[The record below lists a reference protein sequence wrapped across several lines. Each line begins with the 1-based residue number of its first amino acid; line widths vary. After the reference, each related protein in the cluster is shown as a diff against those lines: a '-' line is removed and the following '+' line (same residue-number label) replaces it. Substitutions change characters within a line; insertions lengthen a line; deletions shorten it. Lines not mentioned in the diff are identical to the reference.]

1 MLSNFTIRNNRI
13 VLKNDGEYFGALH
26 DFEYPIGDKLYEF
39 AIMDFEDFD
48 RLKDYYT
55 QLIDLVCTS
64 KECGSQ
70 DDQMGFYFVM
80 FQYVKEILKFSPY
93 THFYTQTLID
103 IIIKTYNSRIF
114 RTDLLFKYKI
124 PVFIENRK
132 YYQDERF
139 EEITEDEYVAETC
152 LYNWIQ
158 EIDKVSKKQHKEYM
172 EFFYTIRDLLIDN
185 FMEKKSD
192 LKRRLELI
200 SEYSNNSLVRNLS
213 VEDRIYLYEAKRVF
227 DLYYVNTKPSH
238 SVFLDTKF
246 TSKYIY
252 DTELSIQEKRLDVE
266 DILKLMKEKNIKVEE
281 VFEID
286 NPEDQIS
293 FEIFKVIKNN
303 FTINKCENCGRLFI
317 PATTS
322 NNPYQKGRNDQ
333 KYCNNLYK
341 DTGKTCKEIGA
352 INKRKEK
359 VENSTILQEYNRE
372 YKRMHRAHY
381 THTKEF
387 KEKKFKEWSKKAR
400 QLRDSY
406 TDEQIEVFKVE
417 LMKLSDMYWKTK

>member
-1 MLSNFTIRNNRI
+1 M
-13 VLKNDGEYFGALH
+13 
-26 DFEYPIGDKLYEF
+26 
-39 AIMDFEDFD
+39 
-48 RLKDYYT
+48 
-55 QLIDLVCTS
+55 
-64 KECGSQ
+64 
-70 DDQMGFYFVM
+70 
-80 FQYVKEILKFSPY
+80 
-93 THFYTQTLID
+93 
-103 IIIKTYNSRIF
+103 
-114 RTDLLFKYKI
+114 
-124 PVFIENRK
+124 
-132 YYQDERF
+132 
-139 EEITEDEYVAETC
+139 
-152 LYNWIQ
+152 
-158 EIDKVSKKQHKEYM
+158 SKKQHKEYI
-172 EFFYTIRDLLIDN
+172 EFFYTIRDLLINN

-213 VEDRIYLYEAKRVF
+213 TEDRIYLYETKRVF

-238 SVFLDTKF
+238 SIFLYTKF

-266 DILKLMKEKNIKVEE
+266 DLLKLMKKKNVKVEE

-286 NPEDQIS
+286 NPEDQIR
-293 FEIFKVIKNN
+293 FEIFKVIQNN

-317 PATTS
+317 QVTSS
-322 NNPYQKGRNDQ
+322 NNPNQKGRNDQ

-352 INKRKEK
+352 LNKRKEK
-359 VENSTILQEYNRE
+359 VENSTIFQEYNRE

-400 QLRDSY
+400 QLRDTY
-406 TDEQIEVFKVE
+406 TDEQIGEFKVE
-417 LMKLSDMYWKTK
+417 LKKLSNMYWITK

>member
-1 MLSNFTIRNNRI
+1 MLSNFTIRNNKI
-13 VLKNDGEYFGALH
+13 VLKNSGEFFGSLK

-39 AIMDFEDFD
+39 AIMDFEDFEKL
-48 RLKDYYT
+48 RDYYT
-55 QLIDLVCTS
+55 QLIDLICTS
-64 KECGSQ
+64 KECNSQ
-70 DDQMGFYFVM
+70 EEQISYYLEMLY
-80 FQYVKEILKFSPY
+80 YVKEILQFSPY

-103 IIIKTYNSRIF
+103 IIIKTYNSGIF

-132 YYQDERF
+132 YNQDERF
-139 EEITEDEYVAETC
+139 EEISEDEYVVETC
-152 LYNWIQ
+152 LYNWIKK
-158 EIDKVSKKQHKEYM
+158 IDKVSKKQHKEYI

-266 DILKLMKEKNIKVEE
+266 DILKLMKEKNVKVEE

-286 NPEDQIS
+286 NPEDQIR
-293 FEIFKVIKNN
+293 FEIFKVIQNN

-317 PATTS
+317 PVTSS
-322 NNPYQKGRNDQ
+322 NNPNQKGRNDQ

-352 INKRKEK
+352 INKRKDK
-359 VENSTILQEYNRE
+359 VKNSLILQEYNRE
-372 YKRMHRAHY
+372 YKRIHGLHY
-381 THTKEF
+381 NHPKKY

-400 QLRDSY
+400 KSRDSY
-406 TDEQIEVFKVE
+406 TDEQIEDFKIQ
-417 LMKLSDMYWKTK
+417 LKYLSDYFLNE